1 MARLPGKALIKAGAE
16 GVHCGAFPELGLG
29 FALKIDDGGKRAADV
44 VAACLVS
51 RLCPQAEALAAALR
65 NFRGLTVGEIRPS
78 AALTRLL
85 DKLCCA

>member
-1 MARLPGKALIKAGAE
+1 GKVLSKAGAE

-44 VAACLVS
+44 VAAYLVS
-51 RLCPQAEALAAALR
+51 RLCPQAEALAAAAALR

-78 AALTRLL
+78 AALSRLL